1 MTLKTIEQYG
11 HPFQIKVIS
20 SLLTSKEFLQNI
32 IDVLSDEDF
41 PNSAHKWI
49 IKEIIKYYDKYHTN
63 VSMDVLK
70 VELQKVENEV
80 LQLSIKEQLKLAYEA
95 SDEDLKY
102 VQEEF
107 SNFCKNQQLKKAL
120 LKSVDLLKIG
130 DYESIKFIV
139 ESAMKSGQD
148 KNIGHEY
155 TKDVESR
162 YREDSRTTI
171 KTPWDKI
178 NQLLQGGLGNGDFGL
193 IFGNPGGGKS
203 WSLVALGGHAT
214 KLGYNVIHY
223 TLELGEQYVG
233 RRYDAYFSKIG
244 VDKIQKH
251 KDKIE
256 TLMSDIKGN
265 LIIKEFP
272 TGKATMSTIEA
283 HIQKVKDMGI
293 EPDLIIID
301 YVDLLSSKR
310 KTVDRKGEIDDIYTS
325 TKGLARELDIPV
337 WSVSQVN
344 RAGAKDNIVE
354 GDKAAGSYDKIMIT
368 DVCISLSRQRKDKVE
383 GTGRFHIMKNR
394 YGMDGLTFG
403 VKADTST
410 GHFEVSNDLYYE
422 GEDDSDTKPS
432 PPQTNSFSGI
442 DKFDRSEL
450 QKKFFE
456 LNS

>member
-1 MTLKTIEQYG
+1 MTLTNLNQYG
-11 HPFQIKVIS
+11 TSFQIKVIS
-20 SLLTSKEFLQNI
+20 SLLTHKEFLVNI
-32 IDVLSDEDF
+32 NDMLVEDYF
-41 PNSAHKWI
+41 DNQAHKWI
-49 IKEIIKYYDKYHTN
+49 IKEILKYYDRYHTTP
-63 VSMDVLK
+63 SMEILA
-70 VELQKVENEV
+70 VELQKCGNEV
-80 LQLSIKEQLKLAYEA
+80 LQISIKEQLKEAYK
-95 SDEDLKY
+95 SSTDDLKY

-107 SNFCKNQQLKKAL
+107 AAFCKNQQLKGAL
-120 LKSVDLLKIG
+120 LQSVDLLKGG
-130 DYESIKFIV
+130 DYESIRSLINNAIK
-139 ESAMKSGQD
+139 AGQD

-155 TKDVESR
+155 AKDVESR
-162 YREDSRTTI
+162 YREDARTTI

-203 WSLVALGGHAT
+203 WSLVALGGHAV
-214 KLGYNVIHY
+214 KLGYNVLHY

-233 RRYDAYFSKIG
+233 RRYDAFFSKIG
-244 VDKIQKH
+244 VDKISKH
-251 KDKIE
+251 KDKVE
-256 TLMSDIKGN
+256 SLMSDIKGN

-272 TGKATMSTIEA
+272 KGKATITTIEA

-310 KTVDRKGEIDDIYTS
+310 KTIDRKGEIDDIYTN

-410 GHFEVSNDLYYE
+410 GHFEVSNDLYN
-422 GEDDSDTKPS
+422 EDEDVPDNTPT
-432 PPQTNSFSGI
+432 PQTNSFSGI

-450 QKKFFE
+450 RNKFFE

>member
-1 MTLKTIEQYG
+1 MTLTNLNSYG
-11 HPFQIKVIS
+11 TSFQIKVIS
-20 SLLTSKEFLQNI
+20 SLLTHKEFLVNI
-32 IDVLSDEDF
+32 NDMLVEDYF
-41 PNSAHKWI
+41 DNQAHKWI
-49 IKEIIKYYDKYHTN
+49 IKEILRYYDKYHTTP
-63 VSMDVLK
+63 SMETLA
-70 VELQKVENEV
+70 VELQKCGNEV
-80 LQLSIKEQLKLAYEA
+80 LQISIKEQLKEAYKSS
-95 SDEDLKY
+95 SDDLKY

-107 SNFCKNQQLKKAL
+107 AAFCKNQQLKGAL
-120 LKSVDLLKIG
+120 LQSVDLLKGG
-130 DYESIKFIV
+130 DYESIRSLINNAIK
-139 ESAMKSGQD
+139 AGQD

-155 TKDVESR
+155 AKDVESR

-203 WSLVALGGHAT
+203 WSLVALGGHAV
-214 KLGYNVIHY
+214 KLGYNVLHY

-233 RRYDAYFSKIG
+233 RRYDAFFSRIG

-272 TGKATMSTIEA
+272 TGKETISTIEA

-310 KTVDRKGEIDDIYTS
+310 RTVDRKGEIDDIYTS

-410 GHFEVSNDLYYE
+410 GHFEVSNDLYNE
-422 GEDDSDTKPS
+422 EEDSTDNTPT
-432 PPQTNSFSGI
+432 PQTNSFSGI

>member
-155 TKDVESR
+155 LKDVEYR
-162 YREDSRTTI
+162 YREDNRKTI
-171 KTPWDKI
+171 PTPWAKFND
-178 NQLLQGGLGNGDFGL
+178 LTQGGIGNGDLGL
-193 IFGNPGGGKS
+193 IFGSPGGGKS
-203 WSLVALGGHAT
+203 WCLVSLGAYAVSLGF
-214 KLGYNVIHY
+214 NVLHY
-223 TLELGEQYVG
+223 TLELGEDYVAK
-233 RRYDAYFSKIG
+233 RYDAFFTRIPVNTIHQHRDKVEETISRLPGKLIVKEYPIG
-244 VDKIQKH
+244 GATTS
-251 KDKIE
+251 
-256 TLMSDIKGN
+256 TLES
-265 LIIKEFP
+265 
-272 TGKATMSTIEA
+272 
-283 HIQKVKDMGI
+283 HIQKSENLDIK
-293 EPDLIIID
+293 PDLIIID
-301 YVDLLSSKR
+301 YIDLLSTKKR
-310 KTVDRKGEIDDIYTS
+310 SSDRKGELDHIYRS
-325 TKGLARELDIPV
+325 IKGLARQLNLPI

-344 RAGAKDNIVE
+344 RAGARDEIVE
-354 GDKAAGSYDKIMIT
+354 GDKAAGSYDKIMIS
-368 DVCISLSRQRKDKVE
+368 DVCISLSRQRQDKVN

-394 YGMDGLTFG
+394 YGIDGLTFK

-410 GHFEVSNDLYYE
+410 GHFEVTEYDESEETTAPTHSAPADF
-422 GEDDSDTKPS
+422 DS
-432 PPQTNSFSGI
+432 F
-442 DKFDRSEL
+442 DKKVM
-450 QKKFFE
+450 QNQFFK
-456 LNS
+456 LNV